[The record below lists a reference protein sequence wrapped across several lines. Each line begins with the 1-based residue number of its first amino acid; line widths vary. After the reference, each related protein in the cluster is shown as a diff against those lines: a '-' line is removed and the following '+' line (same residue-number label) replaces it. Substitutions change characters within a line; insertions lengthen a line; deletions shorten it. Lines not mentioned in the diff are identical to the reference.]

1 LAIPVE
7 AVRCAIYTRKSTTE
21 GLDSDFSTLDA
32 QREAC
37 EAFIKSQRSQ
47 GWLPLSDQYDDGGFT
62 GGNTDRP
69 ALLSLLAD
77 IQSGRIDCVLVYK
90 VDRLSRSLLD
100 FARLMEVFE
109 ANQVSFVSITQQFNT
124 ATSMGRLVLNVLLS
138 FAQFERE
145 IISERT
151 SDKMCAARRK
161 GKWLGGP
168 PVLGYD
174 IDRDRKR
181 LVVNPEEVVIVR
193 GLFDLYLQNRSMLK
207 VAREANR
214 RGWKTKSHTTKKGNL
229 RKGLPFDKARL
240 QRILANVTYT
250 GQVNHKGQIFAGEHA
265 AIIDPA
271 VFDQVQ
277 EQIRQNTHVGQ
288 KAARHPHI
296 GLLKGLMKCG
306 NCGGALAHTY
316 AKKQNRLYRYYLCI
330 TKQKRGRDVC
340 DTRPLPAQEIEDH
353 VVMMIR
359 RIGEDPD
366 LREKAFADTV
376 KRRQSQTT
384 KLESERRQLTE
395 EKRQLEKK
403 IERLVAAIA
412 SSDTP
417 LTTVG
422 ERLRESEELLS
433 RLDHKINET
442 DSERDRLESET
453 VDKDHLIDALA
464 RFGSLWEVLV
474 EREKARIMRQLL
486 ESITYDPES
495 QQVALVFRT
504 EEASQT
510 T

>member
-1 LAIPVE
+1 MATSVE
-7 AVRCAIYTRKSTTE
+7 TVRCAIYTRKSTTE

-69 ALLSLLAD
+69 ALLRLLTD

-174 IDRDRKR
+174 IDRERKR
-181 LVVNPEEVVIVR
+181 LVLNPEEVKIVQ
-193 GLFDLYLQNRSMLK
+193 GLFDLYLEKKSMLK
-207 VAREANR
+207 AAQEANR
-214 RGWKTKSHTTKKGNL
+214 RGWKTKSHFTKKGNL

-240 QRILANVTYT
+240 QRILTNVTYT
-250 GQVNHKGQIFAGEHA
+250 GQVNHKGQVLPGEHS
-265 AIIDPA
+265 AIIDMS

-277 EQIRQNTHVGQ
+277 ALIRQNTHAGK
-288 KAARHPHI
+288 KATRYPHI

-306 NCGGALAHTY
+306 NCGAALAHTY
-316 AKKQNRLYRYYLCI
+316 ARKQNRLYRYYLCT
-330 TKQKRGRDVC
+330 TKQKRGREVC

-353 VVMMIR
+353 VVAMIR

-366 LREKAFADTV
+366 LREHAFADAV
-376 KRRQSQTT
+376 KRRENHAT
-384 KLESERRQLTE
+384 KLEQDRERLSA
-395 EKRQLEKK
+395 EKLDLEDK

-417 LTTVG
+417 LTKVG
-422 ERLRESEELLS
+422 ERLRESEILLS
-433 RLDHKINET
+433 RLDRSIVEIDKRREELT
-442 DSERDRLESET
+442 SET
-453 VDKDHLIDALA
+453 VDKNHLIDALA

-474 EREKARIMRQLL
+474 EREKTKVIRELL
-486 ESITYDPES
+486 ESISYDPECS
-495 QQVALVFRT
+495 EVVLVFRVKN
-504 EEASQT
+504 ANMPN
-510 T
+510 

>member
-1 LAIPVE
+1 MSQLSSQHPDSSRGRSEQLPTSAKI
-7 AVRCAIYTRKSTTE
+7 VRCAIYTRKSTTE

-62 GGNTDRP
+62 GGNTERP
-69 ALLSLLAD
+69 ALLRLLAD

-109 ANQVSFVSITQQFNT
+109 VNQVSFVSITQQFNT

-181 LVVNPEEVVIVR
+181 LVLNPEEVKIVQS
-193 GLFDLYLQNRSMLK
+193 LFDLYLEKKSMLK
-207 VAREANR
+207 VAQEANH
-214 RGWKTKSHTTKKGNL
+214 RGWKTKSHLTKKGTL

-240 QRILANVTYT
+240 QRILSNVTYT
-250 GQVNHKGQIFAGEHA
+250 GQINHKGQILPGEHS
-265 AIIDPA
+265 AIIETS

-277 EQIRQNTHVGQ
+277 AQIRKNTHAGK
-288 KAARHPHI
+288 KATRYPHI

-306 NCGGALAHTY
+306 NCGAALAHTY
-316 AKKQNRLYRYYLCI
+316 AKKQNRLYRYYLCT
-330 TKQKRGRDVC
+330 TKQKQGREVC

-353 VVMMIR
+353 VVGMITC
-359 RIGEDPD
+359 IGEDPV
-366 LREKAFADTV
+366 LRERAFADMIA
-376 KRRQSQTT
+376 RRESQFTELEQERHRLLEE
-384 KLESERRQLTE
+384 KLQLERR
-395 EKRQLEKK
+395 
-403 IERLVAAIA
+403 IERLVTAIT

-417 LTTVG
+417 LAKVG
-422 ERLRESEELLS
+422 ERLRKSEKLLS
-433 RLDHKINET
+433 CLDHKINEI
-442 DSERDRLESET
+442 DKERDRLE
-453 VDKDHLIDALA
+453 L
-464 RFGSLWEVLV
+464 
-474 EREKARIMRQLL
+474 
-486 ESITYDPES
+486 
-495 QQVALVFRT
+495 
-504 EEASQT
+504 
-510 T
+510 